1 MRRISEDLGRHP
13 RHVALAGLA
22 AGLALAGRIEAAIV
36 LGAVAA
42 AVLVTVRPPAAPMA
56 VLVAALLVPAGAVA
70 GSARL
75 AAIDRSDLLAQAGHE
90 IEVTG
95 HVIRREPVSYG
106 VRRFRV
112 AATAFRLPGAAWR
125 PVDERVQLRA
135 RGGALA
141 GATIG
146 DEVRASGR
154 LARPTSGE
162 GRFDY
167 AAHLRRAGV
176 RTVLHA
182 DRARRTGGRRPG
194 LAGVL
199 DSVRRRAEQGVGAG
213 LPESLAALGRG
224 MVLGADED
232 IPPGMSE
239 DFKASGLAHVLA
251 VSGQN
256 VALLAALAWPVLA
269 AVGLRRRARLAAVG
283 ALIGLYVPV
292 TGAGPSILRAGV
304 MGLAAVMAAFAGR
317 PASRWYALLLA
328 AVVTLAFDPRAWQDV
343 GWQLSFAAVAGIF
356 VLARPVAIALGPLP
370 EPLRMGAALTIA
382 ATLATAPLMA
392 FHFERVSIAALPANL
407 AALPAIPLV
416 MWLGML
422 SAAAGQVWT
431 APAEVLNAV
440 NGYCL
445 AYVAAV
451 ARWAALLPA
460 AVAEVRISGAAQL
473 ALAYVAIGAGCAV
486 AWRARALMR
495 PRVVAAVIVAAVF
508 AAGALWT
515 GGGAPQPP
523 RQFTV
528 TFLDVGQGDATLFQ
542 APGGRTALVDGG
554 PPGAGVASKLAAR
567 GVSRLDLMVLT
578 HAQADH
584 QGGLEEVLSRFPV
597 GILLDGAH
605 PADGPDHRRVVT
617 LARRRGARV
626 IAAAAGQ
633 RFALGPRLRLEV
645 LAPRSALDPPR
656 GIDPNMRAVV
666 LRAAY
671 GALDLLLPADA
682 ESDVT
687 SALAPGAIEVLKV
700 AHHGSADEGLR
711 GLLQRLRPTAAV
723 IPVGEQNRYGHPH
736 PAALEA
742 LCALV
747 PRVYRTDRDGDVT
760 LSAGPSG
767 AAIRSER

>member
-1 MRRISEDLGRHP
+1 M
-13 RHVALAGLA
+13 ALAGLA
-22 AGLALAGRIEAAIV
+22 AGLALAGRIEAAVV

-42 AVLVTVRPPAAPMA
+42 AVLVTVRPPAAPLA
-56 VLVAALLVPAGAVA
+56 VLGAALLVPAGAVA

-75 AAIDRSDLLAQAGHE
+75 AAIDHSDLLAQAGHE
-90 IEVTG
+90 VELTG

-112 AATAFRLPGAAWR
+112 AATAYRLPGAVWR
-125 PVDERVQLRA
+125 PVSEGVQLRA

-141 GATIG
+141 GVTIG

-167 AAHLRRAGV
+167 VAHLRRAGV

-182 DRARRTGGRRPG
+182 DRARRTGDRRAG
-194 LAGVL
+194 LAGAL

-213 LPESLAALGRG
+213 LPESLGALGRG

-232 IPPGMSE
+232 ISPGMSE

-269 AVGLRRRARLAAVG
+269 AAGLRRRARLAAVA
-283 ALIGLYVPV
+283 ALIALYVPV

-328 AVVTLAFDPRAWQDV
+328 AVVTLAFDPRAWQDA
-343 GWQLSFAAVAGIF
+343 GWQLSFAAVVGIF
-356 VLARPVAIALGPLP
+356 VLARPLMIALRPLP

-392 FHFERVSIAALPANL
+392 FHFERMSIAALAANL
-407 AALPAIPLV
+407 VALPAIPLV

-422 SAAAGQVWT
+422 SAAAGQVWM
-431 APAEVLNAV
+431 APAELLNAL
-440 NGYCL
+440 NGACL

-451 ARWAALLPA
+451 AHWAARLPA
-460 AVAEVRISGAAQL
+460 AVAEVHIGGAAQL
-473 ALAYVAIGAGCAV
+473 ALAYGVLATGIAV
-486 AWRARALMR
+486 AWRLRHAMR
-495 PRVVAAVIVAAVF
+495 TR
-508 AAGALWT
+508 AGALT
-515 GGGAPQPP
+515 GLAAIASAVGLWAGDGAPHPP

-528 TFLDVGQGDATLFQ
+528 TFLDVGQGDATLIQ
-542 APGGRTALVDGG
+542 APGGRAALVDGG
-554 PPGAGVASKLAAR
+554 PPGTGVESKLAAR

-597 GILLDGAH
+597 GILLDGAN
-605 PADGPDHRRVVT
+605 PADGPDHHRIVA

-626 IAAAAGQ
+626 IPAAAGQ
-633 RFALGPRLRLEV
+633 RFALGPRLRLTV
-645 LAPRSALDPPR
+645 LAPRSARDPPH

-666 LRAAY
+666 LRATY

-687 SALAPGAIEVLKV
+687 GALTPAPVEVLKV

-711 GLLQRLRPTAAV
+711 SLLQRLRPTAAV
-723 IPVGEQNRYGHPH
+723 IAVGAQNRYGHPH
-736 PAALEA
+736 PATLEA
-742 LCALV
+742 LDALV

-760 LSAGPSG
+760 LSAGLSG
-767 AAIRSER
+767 AAIRSAR